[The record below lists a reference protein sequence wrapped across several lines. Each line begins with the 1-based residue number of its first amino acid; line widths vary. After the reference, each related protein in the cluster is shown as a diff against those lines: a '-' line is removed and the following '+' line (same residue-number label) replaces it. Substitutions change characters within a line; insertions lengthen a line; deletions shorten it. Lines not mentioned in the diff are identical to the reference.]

1 MRVRAGDPE
10 ARHVEAVSLDG
21 WLLENVVEADDLE
34 GWAER
39 EVLVDGHPVL
49 LGGDRVKTERVYG
62 AITIHLRPCV
72 PGEAR

>member
-10 ARHVEAVSLDG
+10 AARVEAVSLDG
-21 WLLENVVEADDLE
+21 WLLENVVEADDQE

-39 EVLVDGHPVL
+39 EVLVDGRPVIEN
-49 LGGDRVKTERVYG
+49 GQVKTARVHG
-62 AITIHLRPCV
+62 AITIHLRPCL